1 MKKGSKGGKRTG
13 AGRKTLRGEVMTK
26 TVAFRVYPELLGK
39 LEAIKEQM
47 TLSQFFNKMIDE
59 YKL

>member
-1 MKKGSKGGKRTG
+1 MKTTNKGGTRKG
-13 AGRKTLRGEVMTK
+13 AGRKPLRGKTMTK
-26 TVAFRVYPELLGK
+26 TVAFRVYPELLSK